1 MDRWNPNP
9 VGIQGLNWKPGETGD
24 FIILKWHPNS
34 FRKHLNWRL
43 RQNKNRKGEGRGFE
57 VCQTDWLAEDNI
69 EDFGKEI
76 YQCKANKKKK
86 KICDTLNPQFKS
98 GAVCLAASFRCFV
111 ICTHFQHTM
120 NPLTATLS
128 FYHVCWGVGEEK
140 ERGRVLVVAVFCL
153 AAGFAF
159 ASDWWERRDMEF
171 YTQTPFKWELKSRVR
186 RCPISCSL

>member
-86 KICDTLNPQFKS
+86 ICDTLNPQFKS
-98 GAVCLAASFRCFV
+98 GAVCLAASFQMLCHLHTLPTHHEPSHSYFVFLSCLLRCRWRERERESACSGCVLFGSR
-111 ICTHFQHTM
+111 ICICLRLVRTPGH
-120 NPLTATLS
+120 
-128 FYHVCWGVGEEK
+128 GV
-140 ERGRVLVVAVFCL
+140 LHAD
-153 AAGFAF
+153 
-159 ASDWWERRDMEF
+159 S
-171 YTQTPFKWELKSRVR
+171 
-186 RCPISCSL
+186 I